1 MTDTNNAKIHPA
13 SFEIER
19 SNANVSVHLHGDW
32 RHHGIDEICIKFS
45 EIPNG
50 LSGTEIKL
58 NAKNITEFDTAGAWL
73 IRKFEKACATSSL
86 KLELVNANEEM
97 QSLLAE
103 IPTCDELENEPKE
116 ELSRGFIHNF
126 LRRTGIGAEAL
137 LNDIKMG
144 VNILGAMIYGS
155 QLKAGRKQ
163 NSSIAPIIHQM
174 DQIGVRAVPIVILM
188 SLAIGAIVSQQ
199 TAFQLRAFGADVFA
213 ADLVSVLQLRE
224 MGVLITSIMIA
235 GRSGSAITAEIG
247 SMKMREEVDAL
258 TVMGLNPIGVL
269 VFPRIIALVITL
281 PLLTIVANFTALFAA
296 GAVLYFYSDIPPN
309 VFLERM
315 KAFIDYTTIT
325 SGMIKTPFMAIIIGV
340 VAAVEGLKVEGSAES
355 LGKRVTASVVKS
367 IFLVI
372 VIDGI
377 FAIFYAAID
386 F

>member
-1 MTDTNNAKIHPA
+1 MIDTKNTKIDHA
-13 SFEIER
+13 SFDVER
-19 SNANVSVHLHGDW
+19 SQGNVSVHLHGDW
-32 RHHGIDEICIKFS
+32 RHHGIDEICIKFP
-45 EIPNG
+45 ELPND
-50 LSGTEIKL
+50 LKDAKIQL
-58 NAKNITEFDTAGAWL
+58 NATHITEFDTAGAWL
-73 IRKFEKACATSSL
+73 IRKFERACDTNSL
-86 KLELVNANEEM
+86 KFELVNGSDEM

-103 IPTCDELENEPKE
+103 IPTCDELEIEPKE
-116 ELSRGFIHNF
+116 EQSLGLIHGF
-126 LRRTGIGAEAL
+126 LRRTGIGTEAL
-137 LNDIKMG
+137 FDDIKTG

-163 NSSIAPIIHQM
+163 ASSIAPIVHQM

-281 PLLTIVANFTALFAA
+281 PLLTIVANFTALLAA
-296 GAVLYFYSDIPPN
+296 GAVLYFYSDVPPN

-325 SGMIKTPFMAIIIGV
+325 SGMIKTPFMAIIIGI

>member
-1 MTDTNNAKIHPA
+1 MTDAMNAKMSHA
-13 SFEIER
+13 TFELER
-19 SNANVSVHLHGDW
+19 SATSTFVHLFGDW
-32 RHHGIDEICIKFS
+32 RHHGVDEICMVFPDL
-45 EIPNG
+45 PNSFG
-50 LSGTEIKL
+50 ETEVIL
-58 NAKNITEFDTAGAWL
+58 DAKNISEFDTAGAWL
-73 IRKFEKACATSSL
+73 IRKFEKTCADKFL
-86 KLELVNANEEM
+86 KLDFVNVSAGM

-116 ELSRGFIHNF
+116 DHSLGLVHGF
-126 LRRTGIGAEAL
+126 LRRTGIGAESL
-137 LNDIKMG
+137 LGDIKMG
-144 VNILGAMIYGS
+144 LNILGAMIYGP

-269 VFPRIIALVITL
+269 VFPRMIALILTL
-281 PLLTIVANFTALFAA
+281 PLLTIVANFTALTAA
-296 GAVLYFYSDIPPN
+296 AVVLYFYSDVPPN

-355 LGKRVTASVVKS
+355 LGKRVTASVVKA

>member
-1 MTDTNNAKIHPA
+1 MTDTNNAKIYPA
-13 SFEIER
+13 SFEVER
-19 SNANVSVHLHGDW
+19 SNANVSVHLQGDW
-32 RHHGIDEICIKFS
+32 RHHGIDEICVKFP

-50 LSGTEIKL
+50 LSGTEIQL
-58 NAKNITEFDTAGAWL
+58 DAKNITEFDTAGAWL

-86 KLELVNANEEM
+86 KLELVNASEEM

-103 IPTCDELENEPKE
+103 IPTCDELEIEPKE
-116 ELSRGFIHNF
+116 EQSRGFIHSF

-137 LNDIKMG
+137 LNDVKMG

-296 GAVLYFYSDIPPN
+296 GGVLYFYSDIPPN

>member
-1 MTDTNNAKIHPA
+1 MTDMKNTKIHPA

-19 SNANVSVHLHGDW
+19 SDANISVHLHGDW
-32 RHHGIDEICIKFS
+32 RHHGIDEIYVTFPDV
-45 EIPNG
+45 PNS
-50 LSGTEIKL
+50 LTYAEIKL
-58 NAKNITEFDTAGAWL
+58 DASNITEFDTAGAWL
-73 IRKFEKACATSSL
+73 LRKFEKACANNSL
-86 KLELVNANEEM
+86 QFELVNSSVEM

-103 IPTCDELENEPKE
+103 IPTYDELEVEPKE
-116 ELSRGFIHNF
+116 DQSLGLIHGF

-137 LNDIKMG
+137 ANDVKMG

-163 NSSIAPIIHQM
+163 KSSFAPIIYQM

-296 GAVLYFYSDIPPN
+296 GTVLYFYSDIQPN

-315 KAFIDYTTIT
+315 RAFIDYTTIT
-325 SGMIKTPFMAIIIGV
+325 SGMIKTPFMAIIIGI

-372 VIDGI
+372 LIDGV

>member
-1 MTDTNNAKIHPA
+1 MTDMQNAKIHHA

-19 SNANVSVHLHGDW
+19 SNAEISVHLHGDW
-32 RHHGIDEICIKFS
+32 RHHGIDDVCVKFPD
-45 EIPNG
+45 IPNSLAG
-50 LSGTEIKL
+50 IEIEL

-73 IRKFEKACATSSL
+73 IRKFEKACESNSL
-86 KLELVNANEEM
+86 NFKLVNASKEM
-97 QSLLAE
+97 QILLAE
-103 IPTCDELENEPKE
+103 IPTYDELEIEIKE
-116 ELSRGFIHNF
+116 EESIGFIHSI
-126 LRRTGIGAEAL
+126 LRRTGVGTEAL
-137 LNDIKMG
+137 LSDIKMG
-144 VNILGAMIYGS
+144 INILGAMIYGS
-155 QLKAGRKQ
+155 QLKSGRKQ
-163 NSSIAPIIHQM
+163 NATIAPIIHQM
-174 DQIGVRAVPIVILM
+174 DQVGVRAVPIVILM
-188 SLAIGAIVSQQ
+188 SLAIGAIISQQ

-224 MGVLITSIMIA
+224 VGVLITSIMIA

-269 VFPRIIALVITL
+269 IFPRIIALVITL
-281 PLLTIVANFTALFAA
+281 PLLTIVANFSALLAS

-325 SGMIKTPFMAIIIGV
+325 SGMIKTPFMAIIIGIV
-340 VAAVEGLKVEGSAES
+340 SAVEGLKVEGSAES

-372 VIDGI
+372 VVDGI

>member
-1 MTDTNNAKIHPA
+1 MDTKNTKIDHA
-13 SFEIER
+13 SFDVEQ
-19 SNANVSVHLHGDW
+19 SQGNVSVHLHGDW
-32 RHHGIDEICIKFS
+32 RHHGIDEICVKFPD
-45 EIPNG
+45 IPKSLAG
-50 LSGTEIKL
+50 AKIQLD
-58 NAKNITEFDTAGAWL
+58 AKNITEFDTAGAWL
-73 IRKFEKACATSSL
+73 IRKFEKACDSNSL
-86 KLELVNANEEM
+86 KFELVNGSDEM

-103 IPTCDELENEPKE
+103 IPTCEELKIEPKE
-116 ELSRGFIHNF
+116 EQSLRFIHGF
-126 LRRTGIGAEAL
+126 LRQTGIGTEAL
-137 LNDIKMG
+137 LNDIKTG

-163 NSSIAPIIHQM
+163 NSSIAPIVHQM

-281 PLLTIVANFTALFAA
+281 PLLTIVANFTALLAA
-296 GAVLYFYSDIPPN
+296 CAVLYFYSDVPPN

-325 SGMIKTPFMAIIIGV
+325 SGMIKTPFIAIIIGI